1 MSSRLFKHLC
11 KSVCEQQS
19 YIDET
24 VDAIAHAV
32 FGAAV
37 ESAARFLHAQ
47 LPARIVQTM
56 YLALKFC
63 SLLFHHQKFLHLGVR
78 VSGRTSSRVETS
90 HLRTR
95 TSVII
100 HFEERCCVRLITSGS
115 KQIVVKF
122 CFEVEFCQFN

>member
-56 YLALKFC
+56 YL
-63 SLLFHHQKFLHLGVR
+63 
-78 VSGRTSSRVETS
+78 
-90 HLRTR
+90 
-95 TSVII
+95 II
-100 HFEERCCVRLITSGS
+100 F
-115 KQIVVKF
+115 IVVVNTNIFIVIAGK
-122 CFEVEFCQFN
+122 EFTWP